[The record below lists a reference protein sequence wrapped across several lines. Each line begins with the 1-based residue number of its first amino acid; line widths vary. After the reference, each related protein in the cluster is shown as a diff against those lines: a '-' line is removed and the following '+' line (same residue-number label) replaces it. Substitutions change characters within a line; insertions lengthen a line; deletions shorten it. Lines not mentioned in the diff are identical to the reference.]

1 MQNVIPPAGLRALR
15 VLGRHNVAVSWV
27 GGKVEFRSHAKPP
40 DDVIALMDAHES
52 AIVNLLR
59 PNSEGRSALSA
70 AQERYRPLLEA
81 LEAQRPP
88 DEAGYKWRTAMEGLE
103 VFLLSG
109 QGDEALRLGWPHD
122 ELYAVPPVWSRVDL
136 CGCALLIGDRE
147 VISIEA
153 NRIQIKTASGAAQ
166 SFYRKPEP
174 DLSLVHRERMK
185 LLQRNLGAD
194 EARLRSLDFT
204 IDFAR
209 QHFCCDLEE
218 AKTRVRDAIARAARA
233 IEK

>member
-15 VLGRHNVAVSWV
+15 VLSRHNVAVSWV

-81 LEAQRPP
+81 IEAQRPQ
-88 DEAGYKWRTAMEGLE
+88 DAAGYKWRTAMDGLE

-109 QGDEALRLGWPHD
+109 QGDEALRLGWTRD
-122 ELYAVPPVWSRVDL
+122 ELFRVPELWSQIHL
-136 CGCALLIGDRE
+136 TGAGLLVGDHE
-147 VISIEA
+147 VISVEA
-153 NRIQIKTASGAAQ
+153 NRIQVKTASGAAQ
-166 SFYRKPEP
+166 SFYRRLEP

-209 QHFCCDLEE
+209 KHFGCDLEK
-218 AKTRVRDAIARAARA
+218 AKALVRAAIAKAAA
-233 IEK
+233 E